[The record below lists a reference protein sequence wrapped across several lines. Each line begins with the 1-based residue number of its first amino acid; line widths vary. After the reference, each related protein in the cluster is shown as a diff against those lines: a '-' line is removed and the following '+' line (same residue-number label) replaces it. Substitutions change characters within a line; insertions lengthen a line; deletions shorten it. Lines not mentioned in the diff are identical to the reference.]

1 MKKKILTL
9 FPLFAL
15 YIAQGQVLPKDT
27 VLNAYSNQTSIRAL
41 NSIIL
46 KDGFYIPSGKNVTI
60 GISTFPN
67 IVSSPTAGQ
76 NYILTKTFRAGGVTP
91 QSVNATRSIADENQ
105 TVQYI
110 DGLGRPSQTIELMAS
125 PTYKDVVQH
134 VEYDGF
140 GREAVQYL
148 PHVKNIAGNGSFNT
162 TAKTDQLAYYAKSN
176 TWDADITKTEFP
188 YAVTIF
194 ENSPLNR
201 VQQKGFPG
209 SAWQPPADRSLIT
222 LTTPNG
228 RTLAT
233 EFGTNGTND
242 VKLWTID
249 ASGSGAKATFYAAGQ
264 LNRMTVKDENW
275 VKADGR
281 AGTIDEYKDFGGR
294 VVLKRQWNINPQTK
308 VVYPLE
314 TYFIYDDLGN
324 LKYVLPP
331 AVSAIAFTETASD
344 PNFDRYIYAYKHD
357 GRKRVIKKK
366 IPGKGWEY
374 IVYNKND
381 QVIFTRD
388 AEQLKRNEWSFTKY
402 DAFGRIVMTGIETGH
417 VGDNQEALQKAL
429 KEFTGPMWE
438 ERGDALESYTNN
450 TIPQNTANMTVLEV
464 NYYDSYD
471 NISGLPFTDHAAYS
485 KKLKTLLTASKT
497 RILGTTKWL
506 WNVNHYDDYARV
518 VDLRSTNHLDGTDV
532 VTNTYSFPGE
542 LLTSTRTHSPKNGS
556 ATKIITTNDYD
567 HVGRLVATKEQI
579 NVQAEVTLAS
589 NRYNEIGQLKTR
601 YMGKS
606 ATESRYVDTTNY
618 SYHERG
624 WTKRIASTNFTQSF
638 MYEDGGN
645 RQYNGNI
652 SALSWRFAP
661 GATTST
667 FNYTYDRTGR
677 LLSGIS
683 TPAGATSMSEV
694 VDYDDMGNIKT
705 LKRDALPVTTYA
717 YSGNKLVGLT
727 GGLSGSYT
735 YDDNGN
741 AKTDRTGMAFTYN
754 YLNLPQTAIKAG
766 TNVTFLY
773 DATGK
778 KLQKLAKIG
787 TASIV
792 TTTRDY
798 LDGIEYNN
806 GTIEIIYNPIGYA
819 LKSGTNFIYHYN
831 LTDNLGNVRTTLKR
845 GTSATAVDVVQ
856 RDNYYPFGKRKVVV
870 GGYNKYLYNGK
881 EIQGELGETYD
892 YGARFYDAEV
902 GRWFV
907 VDPAA
912 EIYQSYSPY
921 NYVLNSPIGKLDPNG
936 MWEKNDYGGWSTNDP
951 EDIAEFMLQNEGK
964 DQGDDPPKKKNQ
976 ENKKGNEKKE
986 DKKKKAENDSLKE
999 NKGHEK
1005 AMSTAFT
1012 IALGTSTLDGP
1023 FPFGEIVGG
1032 VIIGGTAAYV
1042 YSSDIIDK
1050 WDAST
1055 TASFAVDA
1063 FLATSFNNVFT
1074 GQYENLFSAEHT
1086 KGARPSTLGK
1096 HQKGQSRRAV
1106 DRGGEKGETLP
1117 PRKRPPNWKGPWP
1130 PKK

>member
-1 MKKKILTL
+1 MNKKILTL
-9 FPLFAL
+9 FSLVVANL
-15 YIAQGQVLPKDT
+15 VQGQVLPKDT
-27 VLNAYSNQTSIRAL
+27 TLIAYTNQTSIRAL
-41 NSIIL
+41 NSITL

-60 GISTFPN
+60 DISAFPN
-67 IVSSPTAGQ
+67 LVSTPTVGQ
-76 NYILTKTFRAGGVTP
+76 NYILTKSFRVGGVTP
-91 QSVNATRSIADENQ
+91 QTVNATRSIADENQ
-105 TVQYI
+105 TVQYF
-110 DGLGRPSQTIELMAS
+110 DGLGRPSQSIQLMAS
-125 PTYKDVVQH
+125 PTYKDIVQH
-134 VEYDGF
+134 IEYDEF
-140 GREAVQYL
+140 GREAIKYL
-148 PHVKNIAGNGSFNT
+148 PHVKNVTGNGSFNAT
-162 TAKTDQLAYYAKSN
+162 AKADQLTYYAKTNTWEVDVAKTDYPFAMSLF
-176 TWDADITKTEFP
+176 D
-188 YAVTIF
+188 
-194 ENSPLNR
+194 NSPLNR
-201 VQQKGFPG
+201 IEQQGFPG
-209 SAWQPPADRSLIT
+209 TAWQLPVDRNLVTSAMAS
-222 LTTPNG
+222 G
-228 RTLAT
+228 RTLVI
-233 EFGTNGTND
+233 ENGTNGVND
-242 VKLWTID
+242 VKLWTVD
-249 ASGSGAKATFYAAGQ
+249 ASGNGAKATFYGLGQ
-264 LNRMTVKDENW
+264 LNRTTTKDENW
-275 VKADGR
+275 VKADGKV
-281 AGTIDEYKDFGGR
+281 GTIDEYKDFDGR
-294 VVLKRQWNINPQTK
+294 LVLRRMWNINPQNK
-308 VVYPLE
+308 AVYPLE

-324 LKYVLPP
+324 LRYVLPP
-331 AVSAIAFTETASD
+331 AVTSTIFTELTTD
-344 PNFDRYIYAYKHD
+344 PNFDKFIYAYKHD
-357 GRKRVIKKK
+357 GRKRIIKKK

-381 QVIFTRD
+381 QVVFTRD

-402 DAFGRIVMTGIETGH
+402 DAFGRIVMRGVETGH
-417 VGDNQEALQKAL
+417 LGDDQEALQQAL
-429 KEFTGPMWE
+429 TDFNGPLWE

-450 TIPQNTANMTVLEV
+450 TIPRNTADMTVLEV

-497 RILGTTKWL
+497 RILGSTKWL
-506 WNVNHYDDYARV
+506 WKVNHYDDYARV

-532 VTNTYSFPGE
+532 VTNTYSFAGE
-542 LLTSTRTHSPKNGS
+542 LLTSTRVHTPQSGT
-556 ATKIITTNDYD
+556 AAKIVTIHDYD
-567 HVGRLVATKEQI
+567 HVGRLSATKEKI
-579 NVQAEVTLAS
+579 GAQAEVVLMS
-589 NRYNEIGQLKTR
+589 NRYNEIGQLRTR
-601 YMGKS
+601 YMGKL
-606 ATESRYVDTTNY
+606 ATEPGYVDTTNY
-618 SYHERG
+618 TYHERG

-661 GATTST
+661 GATTIT

-677 LLSGIS
+677 LLSGVS

-705 LKRDALPVTTYA
+705 LKRDALTATAYTYN
-717 YSGNKLVGLT
+717 GNKLTGLT
-727 GGLSGSYT
+727 GGLSGNYT

-754 YLNLPQTAIKAG
+754 YLNLPQTAIKAN

-773 DATGK
+773 DAAGK
-778 KLQKLAKIG
+778 KLQKLSKIG
-787 TASIV
+787 TTNII

-806 GTIEIIYNPIGYA
+806 GTIEIIYNPMGYA

-845 GTSATAVDVVQ
+845 GTSATAVDVLQ

-870 GGYNKYLYNGK
+870 GGNNKYLYNGK

-902 GRWFV
+902 GRWSV

-951 EDIAEFMLQNEGK
+951 EDIAEFLLQNQGK
-964 DQGDDPPKKKNQ
+964 DKGEDPPKKRNQ
-976 ENKKGNEKKE
+976 ENKGTEKKD
-986 DKKKKAENDSLKE
+986 DKKKEAENTSLK
-999 NKGHEK
+999 KGKVGKDK

-1032 VIIGGTAAYV
+1032 VIIGGTAAYL
-1042 YSSDIIDK
+1042 YSSDIADQ
-1050 WDAST
+1050 WDASS
-1055 TASFAVDA
+1055 TASLAVDF
-1063 FLATSFNNVFT
+1063 FLGTNFNNVFT
-1074 GQYENLFSAEHT
+1074 GKFENLFSAEHT

-1096 HQKGQSRRAV
+1096 HQRGQSRRAV
-1106 DRGGEKGETLP
+1106 DRGGEKGESLP